1 MRATFGNQLAFAE
14 PGKEDSI
21 RYKHP
26 FRVGVDIYIRQKQ
39 QDGQNWEL
47 MFAGQNVKNVPPSIR
62 HALEREFRLY
72 IRQRV
77 KRNLGMLTFGDF
89 IEMTRAVNIS

>member
-26 FRVGVDIYIRQKQ
+26 FRVGVDIYIRHRQK
-39 QDGQNWEL
+39 DGQNWEL
-47 MFAGQNVKNVPPSIR
+47 TFTGQNNVPATIR
-62 HALEREFRLY
+62 QALEREFRIY

-77 KRNLGMLTFGDF
+77 KRNLGMLTFDDF
-89 IEMTRAVNIS
+89 IEMARAVNIS

>member
-47 MFAGQNVKNVPPSIR
+47 MFAGQNIRNVPPSIR
-62 HALEREFRLY
+62 QALEREFRIY

-77 KRNLGMLTFGDF
+77 KRNPGVLTFSDF
-89 IEMTRAVNIS
+89 IEMARAVNIS